1 MSKLQSTGV
10 SSSVLLAIVS
20 TVFECWECFDGTEE
34 DKVFT
39 GLFNDLALAMW
50 REELTVYHWMKLYS
64 YWDTY
69 QATEATDELRAK
81 YNL

>member
-1 MSKLQSTGV
+1 MSKNNQSHT
-10 SSSVLLAIVS
+10 LLAIIA
-20 TVFECWECFDGTEE
+20 TVFECWECFDGTEG

-39 GLFNDLALAMW
+39 GLFNDLALAIW
-50 REELTVYHWMKLYS
+50 RNEHKVYQWMKLYT